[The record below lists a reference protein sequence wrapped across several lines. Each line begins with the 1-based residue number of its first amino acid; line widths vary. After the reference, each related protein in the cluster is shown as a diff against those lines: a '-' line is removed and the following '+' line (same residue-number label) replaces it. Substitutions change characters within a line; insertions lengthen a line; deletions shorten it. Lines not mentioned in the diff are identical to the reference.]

1 MISRQRAYYSDLE
14 ELPSELLLQVANS
27 MLNPAEQTRLASCS
41 RHFNKLLPQYL
52 RVKILCSRDNGAIQ
66 QDFFVSK
73 GVNGAPPTQQDQ
85 FLTSEDSLVFG
96 QEYYFWSF
104 DYQRGNKTYLGRHTR
119 HAHHEPDLSIASRLQ
134 YLYTIGLRPCSPNQ
148 TWKVVGG
155 NDGDVVMW
163 GEEIVLTV
171 GGTNP
176 KPRQPDSSQR
186 GTLCCMPNRSGPDWF
201 VLDSSN
207 GGGEASKLK
216 LIPCNQ
222 YIPSPKTPE
231 KELIVH
237 AIPRVCDEG
246 EYLLH
251 SPCSMMNGSIHSDG
265 FHVIVDFTF
274 WISEGIMYFGSPV
287 LPFSMG
293 IPILE
298 TDVLEDGSCPLANL
312 LQIKSA
318 RWGCVIY
325 YMAVAADVGE
335 GKSLN
340 MERFLQ
346 RVTEHRDHQVIV
358 NESKDLVYI
367 NVLHKQVKTKA
378 KPIPRNDDALWR
390 FILSW

>member
-1 MISRQRAYYSDLE
+1 MIFDAYSDLE
-14 ELPSELLLQVANS
+14 ALPTELLLQMSNS
-27 MLNPAEQTRLASCS
+27 MLNPAEQTRLSTCS
-41 RHFNKLLPQYL
+41 QHFQNLLPRYL
-52 RVKILCSRDNGAIQ
+52 RVKIVCSRDNGAIQ
-66 QDFFVSK
+66 QDFFVSLANHNK
-73 GVNGAPPTQQDQ
+73 ASPNN
-85 FLTSEDSLVFG
+85 FLSSNDSLVFG

-104 DYQRGNKTYLGRHTR
+104 DYERGNKTYLGRHTR
-119 HAHHEPDLSIASRLQ
+119 HAHEPDMNSRLQ
-134 YLYTIGLRPCSPNQ
+134 YLYTIGLRPVTPNQ

-155 NDGDVVMW
+155 NEGDVVMW
-163 GEEIVLTV
+163 GEEIALTV
-171 GGTNP
+171 GGNNP
-176 KPRQPDSSQR
+176 KPRQPDSLQR
-186 GTLCCMPNRSGPDWF
+186 GTLCCMPKLNGPDWF
-201 VLDSSN
+201 VLDC

-216 LIPCNQ
+216 LLPCHQ
-222 YIPSPKTPE
+222 YQSSFQTPE
-231 KELIVH
+231 KQLIVH

-251 SPCSMMNGSIHSDG
+251 SPCSTMHGSIHSDG

-274 WISEGIMYFGSPV
+274 WICEGIMYFGSPV
-287 LPFSMG
+287 LPFSLG

-312 LQIKSA
+312 LHMKSA

-358 NESKDLVYI
+358 NESNDLVYI

-378 KPIPRNDDALWR
+378 KPVPRNDDALWR